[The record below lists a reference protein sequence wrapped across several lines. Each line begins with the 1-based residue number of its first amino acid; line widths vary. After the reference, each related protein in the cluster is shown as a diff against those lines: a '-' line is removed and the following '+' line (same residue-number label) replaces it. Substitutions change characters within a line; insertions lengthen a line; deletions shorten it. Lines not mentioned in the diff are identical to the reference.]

1 MRRAKSYAALYTYP
15 LGANGYP
22 TAASESANINDLGS
36 VNGLFF
42 DQDRVSV
49 VHGRMANPKK
59 ADEIMMSVRAA
70 QELGLR
76 VGETVP
82 WGFAADSDISSPP
95 KARYR
100 LNLTLVGTVV
110 LNSAVVQDEVD
121 ADGAQPVIFTPALT
135 ARMIPCCT
143 DFTFTFL
150 QLDGGSIH
158 VPTVEDEIERIVPPI
173 LPYDF
178 YDTSNDLTKAQIAIK
193 PVTIALA
200 IFGGIAAL
208 AALLI
213 AMQLIARQ
221 MSVDDRDEDVM
232 RSIGASPRMIVGDG
246 TLGIIGSVVLGALVA
261 GAVAVALSPLTPL
274 GPVRPFYPYPGVA
287 FDWTVLGTGV
297 AALVAIL
304 GAFTVTLAIRSV
316 PHRARVAD
324 RRREHRELPIP
335 LQRSASPHPRWS
347 GSDSPL
353 RLVLPA
359 PPPFVRPFW
368 VPRSRR
374 SL

>member
-213 AMQLIARQ
+213 AMQLISRQ

-246 TLGIIGSVVLGALVA
+246 TLGIIGSVVLGAIALDPPRA
-261 GAVAVALSPLTPL
+261 GSSLLSLPGRRLRLDRARYRSGRARGDSGCLHGYPRHSI
-274 GPVRPFYPYPGVA
+274 GP
-287 FDWTVLGTGV
+287 
-297 AALVAIL
+297 
-304 GAFTVTLAIRSV
+304 SS
-316 PHRARVAD
+316 RARVAD